1 MLFVSPCGSRRAG
14 IVVCGS
20 PHRASAFRT
29 RSLSMVR
36 SSQPRLT
43 RNDSPATEGGR
54 SRDVCP
60 STRDLVPPGTD
71 RDRSRRSGLR
81 RSALPCGFDLG
92 EQAPPDDDAGLGDRA
107 RPPTLT
113 APEVGT
119 HGPHVVAFCDHF
131 RATAR
136 TAPMLILR
144 LGLRAHVGPPVGG
157 GEGIRT
163 PGPLAEPAV
172 FKTAAFDRSATPPN
186 GRTLSRLVTD
196 AQPSFPDGGRRHTRQ
211 LPVGQAR
218 SLLGTLG
225 ATFGMAFRPQQFFG
239 VLVSFV
245 LACASG
251 SEVDPMRRRDGSVP
265 PERDGSSPS
274 GECAPACAP
283 GAECID
289 GRCLTP
295 GVDLD
300 DDGVVAEL
308 DCDDGDPSIGTDGSR
323 ECVSACG
330 TGTESCVAGI
340 WSTCSAPETCDC
352 TPGSP
357 PRDVSCGMC
366 GTQQQLCE
374 DGTWTNAGTCSGAG
388 VCMPGAIE
396 RETESCGACGRGMR
410 ERTRSCSASCSWGEW
425 GAFGACSVTG
435 GSECTAGEV
444 QTEERGCG
452 NCNLG
457 RQTRTRSCT
466 AECTWGAWSD
476 FGTCSGGG
484 TCAPGATRPCDGR
497 TSSCTQQV
505 CSASCTWG
513 ACGLVAGAQCDYV
526 SASGVAGG
534 RFRCC
539 GTSQWQF
546 CLSSCQWSD
555 QCATCSGCGC

>member
-1 MLFVSPCGSRRAG
+1 MVSDGSN
-14 IVVCGS
+14 
-20 PHRASAFRT
+20 P
-29 RSLSMVR
+29 
-36 SSQPRLT
+36 
-43 RNDSPATEGGR
+43 
-54 SRDVCP
+54 DV
-60 STRDLVPPGTD
+60 
-71 RDRSRRSGLR
+71 
-81 RSALPCGFDLG
+81 
-92 EQAPPDDDAGLGDRA
+92 
-107 RPPTLT
+107 
-113 APEVGT
+113 
-119 HGPHVVAFCDHF
+119 
-131 RATAR
+131 
-136 TAPMLILR
+136 
-144 LGLRAHVGPPVGG
+144 
-157 GEGIRT
+157 
-163 PGPLAEPAV
+163 
-172 FKTAAFDRSATPPN
+172 
-186 GRTLSRLVTD
+186 
-196 AQPSFPDGGRRHTRQ
+196 
-211 LPVGQAR
+211 VGQAR

-239 VLVSFV
+239 VLVLFV
-245 LACASG
+245 LGACASG
-251 SEVDPMRRRDGSVP
+251 SEVVDPTRRRDGSTP
-265 PERDGSSPS
+265 PERDGSTPS

-330 TGTESCVAGI
+330 TGTESCVAGL

-374 DGTWTNAGTCSGAG
+374 DGTWTNAGSCSGGG

-410 ERTRSCSASCSWGEW
+410 ERTRSCSASCTWGDW
-425 GAFGACSVTG
+425 GAFGACSVAG

-444 QTEERGCG
+444 QTEERACG

-484 TCAPGATRPCDGR
+484 TCAPGATRACDGR

-539 GTSQWQF
+539 GTSRWQF